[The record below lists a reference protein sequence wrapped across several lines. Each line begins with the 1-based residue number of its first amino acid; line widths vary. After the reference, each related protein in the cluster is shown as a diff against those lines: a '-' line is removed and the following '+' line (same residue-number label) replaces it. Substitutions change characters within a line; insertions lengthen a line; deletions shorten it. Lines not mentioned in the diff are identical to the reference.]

1 MKLYRSKNL
10 DELKDNLK
18 KSIKNIRKEHYENYF
33 MYAYNKKSYNNKKYG
48 ISNKQ
53 RSLKVYKD

>member
-1 MKLYRSKNL
+1 MKLHRSKNL
-10 DELKDNLK
+10 DELKENLK

>member
-10 DELKDNLK
+10 DELKQNLK

-33 MYAYNKKSYNNKKYG
+33 IYAYNKKSYNNKYG
-48 ISNKQ
+48 VSNKK
-53 RSLKVYKD
+53 RKLKVYKD